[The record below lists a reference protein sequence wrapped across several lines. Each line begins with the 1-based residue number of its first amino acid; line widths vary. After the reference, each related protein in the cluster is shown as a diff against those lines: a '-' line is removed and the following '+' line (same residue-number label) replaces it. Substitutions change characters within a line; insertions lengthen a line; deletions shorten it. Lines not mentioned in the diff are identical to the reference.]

1 MSRDLRK
8 YQRQTTIRL
17 VVAAFLLLFI
27 VGGGLLYLIYGQSTA
42 LTALLCM
49 GALMLPV
56 GLVFLF
62 FKGMEWIVKRSKDND
77 E

>member
-17 VVAAFLLLFI
+17 VIAALILLFL
-27 VGGGLLYLIYGQSTA
+27 VGGGLIYFIYGQSQA
-42 LTALLCM
+42 LTAVLCM

-56 GLVFLF
+56 VLVWLI
-62 FKGMEWIVKRSKDND
+62 FKGMDWLVRRSKDD

>member
-8 YQRQTTIRL
+8 YQRQTIIRL
-17 VVAAFLLLFI
+17 VIAALILLFV
-27 VGGGLLYLIYGQSTA
+27 VGGGLIYLIYGQSQA
-42 LTALLCM
+42 LTAVLCM

-56 GLVFLF
+56 ALFLLIF
-62 FKGMEWIVKRSKDND
+62 RGMDWLVKRSKDD

>member
-17 VVAAFLLLFI
+17 VVAALVLLFL
-27 VGGGLLYLIYGQSTA
+27 VGGGLLYLIYGQGTA
-42 LTALLCM
+42 LTAVLCM
-49 GALMLPV
+49 GALMIPV
-56 GLVFLF
+56 GLVYLI
-62 FKGMEWIVKRSKDND
+62 FKGMEWIVKRSKDN

>member
-17 VVAAFLLLFI
+17 VILALFLLFI
-27 VGGGLLYLIYGQSTA
+27 VGGGLLYLIYGQGTA
-42 LTALLCM
+42 LTAVGCMFALLI
-49 GALMLPV
+49 PI
-56 GLVFLF
+56 GLVLLIFW
-62 FKGMEWIVKRSKDND
+62 GMEWIVKRSKDK

>member
-17 VVAAFLLLFI
+17 VIAALILLFLI
-27 VGGGLLYLIYGQSTA
+27 GGGLLYLIYGQGTA
-42 LTALLCM
+42 LTGVLCMFALLI
-49 GALMLPV
+49 PV
-56 GLVFLF
+56 GLVLLIFW
-62 FKGMEWIVKRSKDND
+62 GMDWIIKRSKDK

>member
-17 VVAAFLLLFI
+17 VVAALLLLFV

-42 LTALLCM
+42 LTAVLCM
-49 GALMLPV
+49 GALMIPV
-56 GLVFLF
+56 GLVYLV
-62 FKGMEWIVKRSKDND
+62 FKGMEWIVNRSKRD

>member
-17 VVAAFLLLFI
+17 VFAALILLFI
-27 VGGGLLYLIYGQSTA
+27 VGGGLIYLIYGPGTA
-42 LTALLCM
+42 TTAILCM
-49 GALMLPV
+49 GALMIPV
-56 GLVFLF
+56 GLVLLIFW
-62 FKGMEWIVKRSKDND
+62 GMDWIVKRSKKN